1 MKRILITLV
10 ALIVGMMVACSS
22 NWVAEF
28 NEAMQRTNNAMI
40 APVNAI
46 SELFIC
52 ETQEQCEI
60 ALGNLPPALDPA
72 VVVLHQEITILESL
86 KPPAQHEALHNSY
99 LQTLNLRLEAFQSY
113 IAGIRDSN
121 ETLLEAG
128 DDTFARAQKQHINT
142 LGLMSE
148 LLREEDDMSEEGAWM
163 LEYLALQQRF
173 LQNESNVGPALEAYF
188 YCETVTQC
196 EIALS
201 DIPSALRPG
210 QANLAQVLDTLKNL
224 TPPGMLVS
232 CSGLQSLF
240 YEVMRLRFEAYGLLI
255 RGVEETNDNLLDEA
269 DRMYA
274 QSTEIG
280 DDFSAS
286 YEDCMES
293 IQ

>member
-22 NWVAEF
+22 NWETEF
-28 NEAMQRTNNAMI
+28 SEATQRTSNAMI

-99 LQTLNLRLEAFQSY
+99 LQTLNLRLEAFESY
-113 IAGIRDSN
+113 IAGVRDNN

-128 DDTFARAQKQHINT
+128 DDAFVRAQKQHINT
-142 LGLMSE
+142 IGLMSE
-148 LLREEDDMSEEGAWM
+148 LLGEEDDMSPEEAWVM
-163 LEYLALQQRF
+163 EWLAVQQRF
-173 LQNESNVGPALEAYF
+173 LQNESNVAPALEAYF
-188 YCETVTQC
+188 LCETLKQC

-201 DIPSALRPG
+201 AIPSALRPG
-210 QANLAQVLDTLKNL
+210 QASFAQLLDRLKNL
-224 TPPGMLVS
+224 ALPDMLVS
-232 CSGLQSLF
+232 CSGVQSFF
-240 YEVMRLRFEAYGLLI
+240 YEVMQLRFEAYGLFI
-255 RGVEETNDNLLDEA
+255 RGVEETNDNLLDKA
-269 DRMYA
+269 NRMYA
-274 QSTEIG
+274 QSTQIG
-280 DDFSAS
+280 DDVSAS
-286 YEDCMES
+286 YQDCMES